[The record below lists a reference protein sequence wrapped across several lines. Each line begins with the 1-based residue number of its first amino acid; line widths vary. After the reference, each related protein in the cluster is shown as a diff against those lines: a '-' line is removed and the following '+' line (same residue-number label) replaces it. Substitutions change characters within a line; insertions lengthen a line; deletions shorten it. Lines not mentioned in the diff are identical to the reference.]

1 MVQGQTRTWAHV
13 GQYVQRSG
21 LLLAFIVLCVILAL
35 LSDRFL
41 TLPNILNVLR
51 QSSINGII
59 AVGMTLVIL
68 TRGIDLSVGAV
79 LALTA
84 VITAELLVL
93 GVPPVSASIIGMLAG
108 GLLGLFNGVIVTVFH
123 LPAFIATLGTM
134 TFARGLAL
142 NFTQGKP
149 VTGLPEAFR
158 WLGTG
163 FIATVPVPVIA
174 AGMVF
179 LIAVVVLKGTVHG
192 ERIYAL
198 GNNPE
203 AARFTGIPVKAYITM
218 MYVITGILTALAGQ
232 ILVGRLDSAQPVM
245 GMGYEFNAIA
255 AVVVG
260 GTSLAGGSGGIAGT
274 IIGVLIIAV
283 INNGLNLLNVPSF
296 WEQVVRGVVI
306 ASALLVHRAS
316 ARKKSV

>member
-1 MVQGQTRTWAHV
+1 MVQGQTRTWSHV

-21 LLLAFIVLCVILAL
+21 LLLAFLVLCVILAR

-93 GVPPVSASIIGMLAG
+93 GLPPVSASIIGMLAG

-163 FIATVPVPVIA
+163 FIAMVPVPVIA

-179 LIAVVVLKGTVHG
+179 LIAAVVLKGTVHG

-316 ARKKSV
+316 ARKKLV